1 MESLKSIAHQP
12 AEILTGFK
20 HSVSTTQTAM
30 AVFRTRNHYAI
41 AIDAD
46 ATEFTRTRARHTDQ
60 QKGPGLNHLLLR

>member
-20 HSVSTTQTAM
+20 HSVSTTQTTM
-30 AVFRTRNHYAI
+30 AVFSARNHDAI

-46 ATEFTRTRARHTDQ
+46 TTELTRARACHTDQ
-60 QKGPGLNHLLLR
+60 QKGPRLNHLFLC